1 MLLLHVGRNLQ
12 DKRRCLSL
20 DKMRKNRVAEIERLK
35 TAMEKTD
42 SEYLKRDYG
51 KALKR
56 IQRELSDYDR
66 YKGGA

>member
-1 MLLLHVGRNLQ
+1 M
-12 DKRRCLSL
+12 
-20 DKMRKNRVAEIERLK
+20 DKMRKNRVAESERRK

-56 IQRELSDYDR
+56 MQRELKEYDR
-66 YKGGA
+66 YKGGV

>member
-1 MLLLHVGRNLQ
+1 M
-12 DKRRCLSL
+12 

-35 TAMEKTD
+35 AAIAKTN

-56 IQRELSDYDR
+56 MQRELRDYDR

>member
-1 MLLLHVGRNLQ
+1 M
-12 DKRRCLSL
+12 

-56 IQRELSDYDR
+56 MQRELSYYDR

>member
-1 MLLLHVGRNLQ
+1 M
-12 DKRRCLSL
+12 

-35 TAMEKTD
+35 AAIAKTN

-56 IQRELSDYDR
+56 MQRELSDYDR

>member
-1 MLLLHVGRNLQ
+1 M
-12 DKRRCLSL
+12 
-20 DKMRKNRVAEIERLK
+20 DKMREKHIAEMERLK

-42 SEYLKRDYG
+42 SEYLKRDQK

-56 IQRELSDYDR
+56 MSAELKEYDR

>member
-1 MLLLHVGRNLQ
+1 M
-12 DKRRCLSL
+12 
-20 DKMRKNRVAEIERLK
+20 DKMREKHVAEMERLK
-35 TAMEKTD
+35 TAMKKTD

-56 IQRELSDYDR
+56 MQRELRDYAR

>member
-1 MLLLHVGRNLQ
+1 M
-12 DKRRCLSL
+12 
-20 DKMRKNRVAEIERLK
+20 DKMRDKHIAEMERLK

-56 IQRELSDYDR
+56 MQRELRDYDR
-66 YKGGA
+66 YKGDDAEWQKQGAILR